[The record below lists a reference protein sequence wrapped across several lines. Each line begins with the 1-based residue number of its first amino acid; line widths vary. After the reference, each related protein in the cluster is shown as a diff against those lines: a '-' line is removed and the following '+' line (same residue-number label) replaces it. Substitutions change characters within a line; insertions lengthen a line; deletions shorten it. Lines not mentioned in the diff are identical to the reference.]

1 MIWTNHH
8 MSNRYEAKL
17 GETLNISITTQKA
30 PERNASG
37 SYIVKLVSGH
47 IAVMT
52 KNIAA
57 SNDDKA
63 KELAISEIRNYIEEH
78 IHLYQNWM
86 EMLERADSRQ

>member
-1 MIWTNHH
+1 MVWTNL
-8 MSNRYEAKL
+8 NLNGRYDAKL
-17 GETLNISITTQKA
+17 GETLNISISTQKA

-52 KNIAA
+52 KNITA
-57 SNDDKA
+57 SSDDHA
-63 KELAISEIRNYIEEH
+63 KERAISEIRNYIEEH